1 MILSLKS
8 VAGEQFLLR
17 NPELVITSGE
27 RVTVEGRRLEPL
39 EGSAKEEVLVRLGR
53 FEAQMNRFEQCW
65 KEMQPG
71 IEVDRW
77 WDEELEE

>member
-1 MILSLKS
+1 M
-8 VAGEQFLLR
+8 AGEQILLR
-17 NPELVITSGE
+17 HPTLVVTYGE
-27 RVTVEGRRLEPL
+27 RVTVKQRDLEDL

-77 WDEELEE
+77 WWDEQLEW

>member
-1 MILSLKS
+1 MEK
-8 VAGEQFLLR
+8 
-17 NPELVITSGE
+17 
-27 RVTVEGRRLEPL
+27 RRLEDL

-65 KEMQPG
+65 REMQPG

-77 WDEELEE
+77 WDHTLER

>member
-1 MILSLKS
+1 M
-8 VAGEQFLLR
+8 E
-17 NPELVITSGE
+17 E
-27 RVTVEGRRLEPL
+27 RRLGDL
-39 EGSAKEEVLVRLGR
+39 EGAAKEEVLMRLGR

>member
-1 MILSLKS
+1 M
-8 VAGEQFLLR
+8 LR
-17 NPELVITSGE
+17 NPDLVITYGE
-27 RVTVEGRRLEPL
+27 RVTVEQCPLVYL

-77 WDEELEE
+77 WWDEQLEW

>member
-1 MILSLKS
+1 MERHDLEYLK
-8 VAGEQFLLR
+8 G
-17 NPELVITSGE
+17 P
-27 RVTVEGRRLEPL
+27 
-39 EGSAKEEVLVRLGR
+39 AKEEVLVRLGR

-77 WDEELEE
+77 WDERLEK

>member
-1 MILSLKS
+1 MSLEP
-8 VAGEQFLLR
+8 VAGDQYSLR
-17 NPELVITSGE
+17 SPELFITYGE
-27 RVTVEGRRLEPL
+27 RVTVKEHRLVNL
-39 EGSAKEEVLVRLGR
+39 EGAAKEEVLVRLGR

-71 IEVDRW
+71 IKVDRW

>member
-1 MILSLKS
+1 MEP
-8 VAGEQFLLR
+8 VAGEQLLLR
-17 NPELVITSGE
+17 NPDLVITYGK
-27 RVTVEGRRLEPL
+27 RVTVEERRLVYL

-77 WDEELEE
+77 WDEELAV

>member
-1 MILSLKS
+1 M
-8 VAGEQFLLR
+8 LR
-17 NPELVITSGE
+17 KPDLVITFGKRVMVE
-27 RVTVEGRRLEPL
+27 RRRLVDL
-39 EGSAKEEVLVRLGR
+39 EGSAKEEVMARLGR

>member
-1 MILSLKS
+1 M
-8 VAGEQFLLR
+8 AGEQILLR
-17 NPELVITSGE
+17 HPTLVVTCGE
-27 RVTVEGRRLEPL
+27 RVTVKQRDLEDL
-39 EGSAKEEVLVRLGR
+39 EGSAKEEVLVRLGQ

-77 WDEELEE
+77 WDRELQW

>member
-1 MILSLKS
+1 MRRP
-8 VAGEQFLLR
+8 AFLVTYR
-17 NPELVITSGE
+17 E
-27 RVTVEGRRLEPL
+27 RVTLEDRRLEDL
-39 EGSAKEEVLVRLGR
+39 EGSAKEEFLLRLGQ

>member
-1 MILSLKS
+1 MLRRP
-8 VAGEQFLLR
+8 EFL
-17 NPELVITSGE
+17 ITYGE
-27 RVTVEGRRLEPL
+27 RVTVERRFLNDL

-77 WDEELEE
+77 WDRELEK

>member
-1 MILSLKS
+1 M
-8 VAGEQFLLR
+8 
-17 NPELVITSGE
+17 E
-27 RVTVEGRRLEPL
+27 RRDLEDL

-77 WDEELEE
+77 WDAELGRCVHVLYYCITPKGQG

>member
-1 MILSLKS
+1 M
-8 VAGEQFLLR
+8 LR
-17 NPELVITSGE
+17 NPELVITYGE
-27 RVTVEGRRLEPL
+27 RVTVERRDLKDLE
-39 EGSAKEEVLVRLGR
+39 SSDKEEVLVRLGR

-77 WDEELEE
+77 WDERLEK

>member
-1 MILSLKS
+1 MS
-8 VAGEQFLLR
+8 LR
-17 NPELVITSGE
+17 NPKLLITYGE
-27 RVTVEGRRLEPL
+27 RVTVERRLL
-39 EGSAKEEVLVRLGR
+39 EHLAGSDKEEVLVRLGR

>member
-1 MILSLKS
+1 MEERIL
-8 VAGEQFLLR
+8 VY
-17 NPELVITSGE
+17 
-27 RVTVEGRRLEPL
+27 L
-39 EGSAKEEVLVRLGR
+39 EGSDKEEVLVRVGQ

-77 WDEELEE
+77 WDRELQW

>member
-1 MILSLKS
+1 M
-8 VAGEQFLLR
+8 LR
-17 NPELVITSGE
+17 RPELVITYGE
-27 RVTVEGRRLEPL
+27 RVTVEERHLGDL

-71 IEVDRW
+71 IEVNRW
-77 WDEELEE
+77 WDDWLEK

>member
-1 MILSLKS
+1 M
-8 VAGEQFLLR
+8 
-17 NPELVITSGE
+17 E
-27 RVTVEGRRLEPL
+27 RHDLEYL
-39 EGSAKEEVLVRLGR
+39 ECSAKEEVLVRLGR